1 MFIKGSGRPDF
12 RYGRIREIRLFSINR
27 HILEENTGR
36 YILKLHTKAYL
47 ILHNKP
53 RHIKRFPEVES
64 FWPRLK
70 TLENLTAYLA
80 GYPACHIRYP
90 AGYKNGRKS
99 IESLRT

>member
-1 MFIKGSGRPDF
+1 MLMFIKGSGRPDF

-70 TLENLTAYLA
+70 TLEKPNCIFGWISGLS
-80 GYPACHIRYP
+80 YPVPSRI
-90 AGYKNGRKS
+90 
-99 IESLRT
+99 